1 MLPTPRPSTHT
12 GSLQLSHT
20 GSLQLLVIVYKFYMV
35 HALKLTKC
43 ESCWFLYRC
52 RFYVKS
58 EWINGLKS
66 DEWKN
71 FSGSH
76 PLPENRNV
84 SLNASE
90 NSLYDKLTEVIF
102 LKINRNVP
110 NSNGSFNG
118 WLFVLPVVNVQRS
131 KPFHL
136 CLIEKLSKFHSIKHL
151 QLNEGDS
158 FLIE

>member
-66 DEWKN
+66 DEWRN
-71 FSGSH
+71 ISGSH
-76 PLPENRNV
+76 PLPENRSFRKL
-84 SLNASE
+84 SLWQTHIS
-90 NSLYDKLTEVIF
+90 YIF